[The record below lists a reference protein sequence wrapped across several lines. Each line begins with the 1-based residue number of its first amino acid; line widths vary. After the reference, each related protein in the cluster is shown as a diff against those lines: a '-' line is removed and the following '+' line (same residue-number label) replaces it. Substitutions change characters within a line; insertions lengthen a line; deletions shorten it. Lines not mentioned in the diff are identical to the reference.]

1 MLQFSEQEQPP
12 HFANEIRVEE
22 GADLG
27 VGHSTI
33 LDMNESIPQ
42 DDENSH
48 TIDMRFSAFPES
60 SQCRSVRGMSEDM
73 GSGPQSADRVRN
85 DSPQTKE
92 FRFAVDNLRSQ
103 LHDIHFEFDN

>member
-1 MLQFSEQEQPP
+1 MMPNIRGSQTERNHSQFGQSHGRSQQFPMLQFSDQEQPQN
-12 HFANEIRVEE
+12 FANEIRVEE
-22 GADLG
+22 DVGLG

-60 SQCRSVRGMSEDM
+60 S
-73 GSGPQSADRVRN
+73 
-85 DSPQTKE
+85 
-92 FRFAVDNLRSQ
+92 
-103 LHDIHFEFDN
+103 